1 MESMFYYCNLQYLL
15 LLLLHCI
22 CSSVSSSPGHLPL
35 RLLLL
40 RLLLLRRDG
49 DVLQEVAEVLGDG
62 WVAAA
67 HTSYIQCNP
76 EIKEAQKLHTHPTNL
91 LKSKKI
97 LTDSFFC
104 MFLT

>member
-67 HTSYIQCNP
+67 HTMQSRNKRSTKTAHAPNQSLI
-76 EIKEAQKLHTHPTNL
+76 
-91 LKSKKI
+91 
-97 LTDSFFC
+97 
-104 MFLT
+104 